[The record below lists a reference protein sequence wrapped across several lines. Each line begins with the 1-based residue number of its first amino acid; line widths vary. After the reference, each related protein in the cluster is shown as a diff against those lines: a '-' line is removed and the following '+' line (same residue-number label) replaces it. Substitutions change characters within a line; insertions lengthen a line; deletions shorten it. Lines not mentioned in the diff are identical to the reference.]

1 MQCFFLLPLVNRFF
15 NCFIYFWITS
25 QSGILISCKK
35 YQMNLPL
42 KFKLLMFTHTSILLH
57 CPFSEIPP
65 SLEHCPFK
73 SYLCPLRMQCP
84 VHISEHIFGNFVHV
98 QYSIHK
104 QKRSRIVPG
113 KHSTVKIRWSSYS
126 IEEHHVV
133 ESNETSN

>member
-1 MQCFFLLPLVNRFF
+1 
-15 NCFIYFWITS
+15 
-25 QSGILISCKK
+25 
-35 YQMNLPL
+35 MNLPL

-133 ESNETSN
+133 ENNETSNWLVCCICSNIGTQETGNRHQDKKLEWTFYRNTVQ